1 MTYSSGFLHLDVQ
14 SAQRSRRMVR
24 ASAAVCSNLPSMLA
38 AAVSGLANAASI
50 ARMTLRHFFPG
61 LGRAATA
68 SVWNIQNTLRLCS
81 CTILALKL
89 YLSAGFHRLY
99 CIAIRY
105 GLPVVPSL
113 GFSPLARFI
122 RK

>member
-1 MTYSSGFLHLDVQ
+1 MTYTSGPLHLDVQ

-24 ASAAVCSNLPSMLA
+24 ASCAVSANLPSRFE
-38 AAVSGLANAASI
+38 AVGAGLANAASI

-61 LGRAATA
+61 LGSAATA
-68 SVWNIQNTLRLCS
+68 NVWNIQNTFLLCS
-81 CTILALKL
+81 CTMATPTL

-99 CIAIRY
+99 RIAIRC
-105 GLPVVPSL
+105 GLPVVLNL
-113 GFSPLARFI
+113 GFSPLARAI